1 MTRATWRQN
10 NLKPITTLEIKTQP
24 SASLCR
30 QRIDTCN
37 FQIIDVQKKIIR
49 DQNFMILDLNEKI
62 RETGNDSHDSKNV
75 SRSFSKQGTI
85 KAPVNNSNSENNV
98 SKRFSDLYLKAA
110 VTKDDNDDYESV
122 IDDDDNDSFITIES
136 DAESDVTLGHGQS
149 SSDSGYTDIAEAP
162 GVSSYGVNPMFARHS
177 GSQADGTESCEDF
190 VFFNSGKGQ
199 IKNVFHKQQT

>member
-1 MTRATWRQN
+1 M
-10 NLKPITTLEIKTQP
+10 
-24 SASLCR
+24 
-30 QRIDTCN
+30 
-37 FQIIDVQKKIIR
+37 IR

-75 SRSFSKQGTI
+75 SRSFSKPGTI

-199 IKNVFHKQQT
+199 IKKNFHCQQTYKYFF